1 MGVAF
6 NGEEA
11 ENLEEKSCCVFVVD
25 TSGSMGADALGS
37 ASNRPIEQLNAG
49 LQQFVE
55 EIRNW
60 DLVRHRLE
68 VVVVE
73 FNSSVRTVLEP
84 TLGINLPDFQP
95 LSATGSTKLVDGV
108 LRGIEIAKV
117 RTAWYD
123 ETGQPRKRPWVI
135 LITDGGPDSDQ
146 DVARLEREI
155 REGESSKSFV
165 FLPIGV
171 DGARMEFLEQIAMK
185 NHDLRPR
192 LMSNTK
198 FSEFFRWVSE
208 LFSKVMQSK
217 KGEKFAPPQAASWQ
231 HGIDL

>member
-1 MGVAF
+1 MNADF
-6 NGEEA
+6 RGEEA
-11 ENLEEKSCCVFVVD
+11 QNLEEKSCCVFVVD
-25 TSGSMGADALGS
+25 TSGSMSDG
-37 ASNRPIEQLNAG
+37 PINQLNAG
-49 LQQFVE
+49 LGQFAE
-55 EIRNW
+55 EIRTW

-68 VVVVE
+68 VVIVE
-73 FNSSVRTVLEP
+73 FNSSVQTVLEP
-84 TLGINLPDFQP
+84 TLGINLASVPT
-95 LSATGSTKLVDGV
+95 LTAGGSTKLVDGT
-108 LRGIEIAKV
+108 LKGIEIAKA

-135 LITDGGPDSDQ
+135 LITDGGPDGDQ
-146 DVARLEREI
+146 DVSLLEREI
-155 REGESSKSFV
+155 REGESTKSFV

-171 DGARMEFLEQIAMK
+171 DGADMAFLERIAMH

-192 LMSNTK
+192 LMSATK

-217 KGEKFAPPQAASWQ
+217 KGEKFAPPTSDSWQ

>member
-1 MGVAF
+1 MNTEF
-6 NGEEA
+6 RGEEA
-11 ENLEEKSCCVFVVD
+11 QNLEEKSCCVFVVD
-25 TSGSMGADALGS
+25 TSGSMGGA
-37 ASNRPIEQLNAG
+37 PIAQLNHG
-49 LQQFVE
+49 LEQFAE
-55 EIRNW
+55 EIRTW

-68 VVVVE
+68 VVIVE
-73 FNSSVRTVLEP
+73 FNSTVQTILEP
-84 TLGINLPDFQP
+84 TLGINLASVPQ
-95 LSATGSTKLVDGV
+95 LVARGSTKLVDGT
-108 LRGIEIAKV
+108 LKGIEIAKA

-135 LITDGGPDSDQ
+135 LITDGGPDLDQ
-146 DVARLEREI
+146 DISLLEREI
-155 REGESSKSFV
+155 REGESTKSFV

-171 DGARMEFLEQIAMK
+171 DGADMAFLERVAMQ

-192 LMSNTK
+192 SMSATK

-217 KGEKFAPPQAASWQ
+217 KGEKFAPPTSESWQ

>member
-1 MGVAF
+1 MSSDF
-6 NGEEA
+6 RGEEA
-11 ENLEEKSCCVFVVD
+11 QNLEEKSCCVFVVD
-25 TSGSMGADALGS
+25 TSGSMSGG
-37 ASNRPIEQLNAG
+37 PIAQLNNG
-49 LQQFVE
+49 LREFAK
-55 EIRNW
+55 EISTW

-68 VVVVE
+68 VVIVE

-84 TLGINLPDFQP
+84 TLGINLAEVPTLIARD
-95 LSATGSTKLVDGV
+95 STKLVDGT
-108 LRGIEIAKV
+108 LRGIEIAKA

-146 DVARLEREI
+146 DISLLEREI
-155 REGESSKSFV
+155 REGESTKSFV

-171 DGARMEFLEQIAMK
+171 DGADMAFLERIAMQ

-192 LMSNTK
+192 LMSATK
-198 FSEFFRWVSE
+198 FSEFFQWVSE

-217 KGEKFAPPQAASWQ
+217 KGEKFAPPASESWQ